1 MSTSRPVGL
10 RFTQFYV
17 VVLVAMGLLGLLA
30 QSSTQ
35 YATVSLLSDAHA
47 VNIAGRQR
55 MLSQRVSK
63 GALELAAATERGDG
77 AAANAARA
85 EIGRAVE
92 LFESSH
98 AELVTGAKDDAIRAR
113 FVALRPAFDAV
124 RSAAR
129 EVADA
134 SNDAERRDATR
145 RLLAREGAFL
155 EGMDAL
161 VFALED
167 AANTRVEELQGRQA
181 TFFIVQLLALVAAG
195 LFIFRPAV
203 AQLVRALDALEEER
217 RRRVAE
223 LEEVR
228 LAEQARVGRDLHDGL
243 CQELAGIAM
252 LLGTFDRRVQAGE
265 VDGAQLAPIRSLVAD
280 APAHAGR
287 LRWLIRRLGP
297 SPPFPARRLS
307 RGLYPAVLEREGLGP
322 ALEQLVEDAVV
333 RHPEPE
339 VLLTVDVQ
347 AGLPGTVENTLYRV
361 AQEALSNALRHAEAT
376 RVDVSLTVTEGA
388 AERRVDDDGVGFSRS
403 AVELGMGLDSMRK
416 RADLLGA
423 QHEVSGGPGEGTRVR
438 FRVEDPQR

>member
-55 MLSQRVSK
+55 MLRQRVSK

-280 APAHAGR
+280 ATEH
-287 LRWLIRRLGP
+287 
-297 SPPFPARRLS
+297 ARRLS